1 VVILDSRIVTK
12 HYGKK
17 FLAAI
22 PKCKI
27 EIVAA
32 ER

>member
-1 VVILDSRIVTK
+1 VVVLDSRIINK
-12 HYGKK
+12 PYGQR

-27 EIVAA
+27 EIVPAGT
-32 ER
+32 